1 LGFGIADLGFI
12 FQSAIPNPKSEIVMN
27 DYRNLA
33 SELVGALK
41 KQGAD
46 AADVFISS
54 VDGFNTTVRLGNIE
68 RLQQSTSKGLGLR
81 VFKNGATALTFT
93 TDFQGRTV
101 QDLVKQTLEIVKV
114 SGADKYNG
122 LAPKELLGEY
132 AGKLM
137 IFDESLSKLTP
148 EKKIEMVK
156 EAEAAGRAVDK
167 RITNSNGA
175 SWSNSIG
182 QITLANSDG
191 FVGQYK
197 TTVASMSVGLVAEEN
212 GVKQRDF
219 WFTFNRYFNKLD
231 SPKSVGEEAG
241 RRTVRRLGGRKVK
254 SQVVP
259 VVLDP
264 SVAGNFVGMIFS
276 AASGGNIYRRSSYLV
291 DKVGQEIASPMIT
304 IVDDATM
311 TDGLA
316 SRPFDAE
323 GVKSSSFTLIENGV
337 LKTYVCD
344 SYAAR
349 RLNAK
354 VTGNAGRSYQS
365 APGVGAS
372 NLFLKNGKTDPK
384 DIVKSVKN
392 GLYLTEMF
400 GSGVNS
406 VTGDFS
412 QGASGFWIENGEIT
426 YPVQEIT
433 IAGNVLKALKNV
445 QMIGNDLSFKLGS
458 TASPTLLVSEMTV
471 GGE

>member
-1 LGFGIADLGFI
+1 
-12 FQSAIPNPKSEIVMN
+12 MN

-33 SELVGALK
+33 SELVSALK

-46 AADVFISS
+46 AADVYIISS
-54 VDGFNTTVRLGNIE
+54 NGFNTTVRLGEIE
-68 RLQQSTSKGLGLR
+68 KLQQSTSKGLGLR

-93 TDFQGRTV
+93 TDFQGKTV
-101 QDLVKQTLEIVKV
+101 QELVKETLEIVKV
-114 SGADKYNG
+114 SNADKYNG
-122 LAPKELLGEY
+122 LAPKEFLGEY
-132 AGKLM
+132 KGKLM
-137 IFDESLSKLTP
+137 LFDDSIAKLTP
-148 EKKIEMVK
+148 EKKIAMVK
-156 EAEAAGRAVDK
+156 EMEDAGRSFDK

-182 QITLANSDG
+182 QVTLANSDG
-191 FVGQYK
+191 FVGQYQ
-197 TTVASMSVGLVAEEN
+197 TTVASLSVGLLAEEN
-212 GVKQRDF
+212 GVKQRDG
-219 WFTFNRYFNKLD
+219 WYSFNRYFNKLA
-231 SPKSVGEEAG
+231 SPKSIGEEAA
-241 RRTVRRLGGRKVK
+241 RRTVRRLGGKKVK
-254 SQVVP
+254 SQAVQ

-264 SVAGNFVGMIFS
+264 DVASDFVGMIFG
-276 AASGGNIYRRSSYLV
+276 AASGGSIYRRSSYLV
-291 DKVGQEIASPMIT
+291 DKVGQEIVSPSIT
-304 IVDDATM
+304 IIDDATLE
-311 TDGLA
+311 DGLA

-323 GVKSSSFTLIENGV
+323 GVKSSNVTVIENGV

-344 SYAAR
+344 SYSAR

-354 VTGNAGRSYQS
+354 VTGNAGRSYQG
-365 APGVGAS
+365 APSVGAT

-384 DIVKSVKN
+384 DIIKSVKN

-412 QGASGFWIENGEIT
+412 QGASGYWIENGELS

-433 IAGNVLKALKNV
+433 IAGNVLKVLKNV

-458 TASPTLLVSEMTV
+458 TASPTLLISEMTV

>member
-1 LGFGIADLGFI
+1 M
-12 FQSAIPNPKSEIVMN
+12 Q

-33 SELVGALK
+33 SELVTALK

-54 VDGFNTTVRLGNIE
+54 SQGFNTTVRLGNIE

-93 TDFQGRTV
+93 TDFQGKTV
-101 QDLVKQTLEIVKV
+101 QDLVKETLEIVKV
-114 SGADKYNG
+114 SNADQYNG

-132 AGKLM
+132 TGKLS
-137 IFDESLSKLTP
+137 IFDESLAKITP
-148 EKKIEMVK
+148 EQKIAMVK
-156 EAEAAGRAVDK
+156 EMEEAGRAYDK

-182 QITLANSDG
+182 QVTLANSDG
-191 FVGQYK
+191 FVGQYQ
-197 TTVASMSVGLVAEEN
+197 TTNASMSVRLLAEEN
-212 GVKQRDF
+212 GVKQTDG
-219 WFTFNRYFNKLD
+219 WFSFHRYFNKLD
-231 SPKSVGEEAG
+231 SPAAIGKEAG
-241 RRTVRRLGGRKVK
+241 RRVIARLGGKKVK
-254 SQVVP
+254 SQAVP

-264 SVAGNFVGMIFS
+264 NVASSFVGMIFG
-276 AASGGNIYRRSSYLV
+276 AASGGSIYRRSSYLV
-291 DKVGQEIASPMIT
+291 DKVGQEIVAPTIT

-311 TDGLA
+311 GDGIA

-323 GVKSSSFTLIENGV
+323 GVKSSQVTVIENGV

-349 RLNAK
+349 RLKAQ
-354 VTGNAGRSYQS
+354 VTGNAGRGFSS
-365 APGVGAS
+365 APGVGSS
-372 NLFLKNGKTDPK
+372 NLFIKNGAAIPK
-384 DIVKSVKN
+384 DIIKSVKN
-392 GLYLTEMF
+392 GLYLMEMF

-412 QGASGFWIENGEIT
+412 QGATGFWIENGEIT

-433 IAGNVLKALKNV
+433 IAGNVLRVLKNV
-445 QMIGNDLSFKLGS
+445 QAIGNDLSFKLGS
-458 TASPTLLVSEMTV
+458 TASPTLLISEMTV

>member
-1 LGFGIADLGFI
+1 
-12 FQSAIPNPKSEIVMN
+12 MN

-33 SELVGALK
+33 SELVAALK

-46 AADVFISS
+46 AADVYISS

-93 TDFQGRTV
+93 TDFEGKAV
-101 QDLVKQTLEIVKV
+101 QELVKETLEIVKV
-114 SGADKYNG
+114 SNADKYNG
-122 LAPKELLGEY
+122 LAPKEMLGEY
-132 AGKLM
+132 TGKLM
-137 IFDESLSKLTP
+137 IFDDALLKLSP

-175 SWSNSIG
+175 SWSNSVG
-182 QITLANSDG
+182 QVTLANSDG

-197 TTVASMSVGLVAEEN
+197 TTIASMSVRLLAEEN
-212 GVKQRDF
+212 GVKQTDG
-219 WFTFNRYFNKLD
+219 WFSFNRFLNKID
-231 SPKSVGEEAG
+231 APKAIGEEAG
-241 RRTVRRLGGRKVK
+241 RRVIKRLGGKKVK
-254 SQVVP
+254 SQAVP

-264 SVAGNFVGMIFS
+264 SVAGSFVGMIFG
-276 AASGGNIYRRSSYLV
+276 AASGGSIYRRSSYLV
-291 DKVGQEIASPMIT
+291 DKVGQEVAAPTIT
-304 IVDDATM
+304 IFDDATM

-323 GVKSSSFTLIENGV
+323 GVKSSSFTLIENGI

-365 APGVGAS
+365 GPGVGAS

-384 DIVKSVKN
+384 DIIKSVKN
-392 GLYLTEMF
+392 GLYLTDMF

-433 IAGNVLKALKNV
+433 IAGNVMKVLKNV
-445 QMIGNDLSFKLGS
+445 QAIGNDLSFKLGS
-458 TASPTLLVSEMTV
+458 TASPTLLISEMTV